1 MDYYFQNSFG
11 SPIDT
16 QPNENI
22 IRNENIICNVF
33 GICESFLYGILQ
45 TNESQKLKRVF
56 NWFMRFL
63 ILLCYALMT
72 IFTIPFLIT
81 EIKFYRGNTKMIAML
96 TLAILYQSFSC
107 ISMITIWLRYN
118 QITQLMKRIVQLCP
132 SGKLN
137 HLKI

>member
-63 ILLCYALMT
+63 ILVCCAFMIILMSSYVITVIKSHESNSITFALT
-72 IFTIPFLIT
+72 SIW
-81 EIKFYRGNTKMIAML
+81 
-96 TLAILYQSFSC
+96 ILYQSLS
-107 ISMITIWLRYN
+107 Y
-118 QITQLMKRIVQLCP
+118 
-132 SGKLN
+132 
-137 HLKI
+137 